1 MSQSLAIN
9 RDLSN
14 DRYKRALGHYFPSTK
29 RYIFGRSKKTNSTMK
44 LLAAIVSTVFSQACG
59 PAADAGGAFWP
70 GQSPE
75 GTVQSF

>member
-1 MSQSLAIN
+1 
-9 RDLSN
+9 
-14 DRYKRALGHYFPSTK
+14 
-29 RYIFGRSKKTNSTMK
+29 MK

-75 GTVQSF
+75 GTVQNFSFIKC